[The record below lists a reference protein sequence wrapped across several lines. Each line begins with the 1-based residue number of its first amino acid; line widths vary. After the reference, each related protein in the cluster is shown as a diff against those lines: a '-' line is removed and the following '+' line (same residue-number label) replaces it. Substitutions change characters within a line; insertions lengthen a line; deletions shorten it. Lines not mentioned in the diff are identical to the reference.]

1 MKPGQKLTRAAAREA
16 HRAYLADP
24 LQTLDTLAPPLGVSA
39 SGLHRAWQRLGLS
52 CCPAADRG
60 GNVAAQERAKA
71 RRAEREAAA
80 EVFRAERTA
89 AGCTIYGLRADVARE
104 TWARYSLGG
113 VTAGELAEEVG
124 CAVDTLRKN
133 WRRMNLDPRAV
144 RIASTRREHEPVTRR
159 LFVLTSADGLSIED
173 AAAAVG
179 LKVTTARARLKVYR
193 AHLVN
198 KPLPKRIRNRK
209 TKVTPCPS

>member
-1 MKPGQKLTRAAAREA
+1 MRPGQKLSHAAARKA

-24 LQTLDTLAPPLGVSA
+24 LLTLDTLAAPLGISP
-39 SGLHRAWQRLGLS
+39 SGLHKAWKRLNLS

-80 EVFRAERTA
+80 EVFRAERAA

-113 VTAGELAEEVG
+113 VTAGELAEEGG
-124 CAVDTLRKN
+124 CAVDRLRKSG
-133 WRRMNLDPRAV
+133 RRLSPAARAV
-144 RIASTRREHEPVTRR
+144 RLASTRREHEPVTLR
-159 LFVLTSADGLSIED
+159 LFVLTSADGLSVED

-198 KPLPKRIRNRK
+198 KPLPKRIRKR
-209 TKVTPCPS
+209 KVTRE

>member
-1 MKPGQKLTRAAAREA
+1 MKPGQKLSRAAARKA

-39 SGLHRAWQRLGLS
+39 SGLHRAWKRLGLS

-80 EVFRAERTA
+80 EAFKAKRAA
-89 AGCTIYGLRADVARE
+89 AGCTPYGLRVDVARSA
-104 TWARYSLGG
+104 WARFVAGG
-113 VTAGELAEEVG
+113 VTAGELAAEVG
-124 CAVDTLRKN
+124 CTVDTLRRN
-133 WRRMNLDPRAV
+133 WRRMGLDPRAA
-144 RIASTRREHEPVTRR
+144 RIAATRREHEPVTRR
-159 LFVLTSADGLSIED
+159 LFVLTSAEGLSVED

-179 LKVTTARARLKVYR
+179 LKAGAARARLKVYR
-193 AHLVN
+193 AHLTE
-198 KPLPKRIRNRK
+198 KPKYTRNRK
-209 TKVTPCPS
+209 RKVISE

>member
-1 MKPGQKLTRAAAREA
+1 MKAGQRLSRDAARKA

-24 LQTLDTLAPPLGVSA
+24 LLTLDTLAAPLGVSP
-39 SGLHRAWQRLGLS
+39 SGLHKAWRRLDLP

-71 RRAEREAAA
+71 RRAERETAA
-80 EVFRAERTA
+80 EVFRAERAA

-113 VTAGELAEEVG
+113 VTAGELAAEVG
-124 CAVDTLRKN
+124 CTADTLRKN
-133 WRRMNLDPRAV
+133 WRRMGLDPRAA
-144 RIASTRREHEPVTRR
+144 RIASTRREHEPVTMR
-159 LFVLTSADGLSIED
+159 LFVLTSAEGMTIEE

-179 LKVTTARARLKVYR
+179 MKAGAARYRLKVYR

-198 KPLPKRIRNRK
+198 KPIQKRIRNRK
-209 TKVTPCPS
+209 KGTP

>member
-1 MKPGQKLTRAAAREA
+1 MRPGQKLSHAAARKA

-24 LQTLDTLAPPLGVSA
+24 LLTLDTLAAPLGISP
-39 SGLHRAWQRLGLS
+39 SGLHKAWKRLNLS

-80 EVFRAERTA
+80 EVFRAERAA

-113 VTAGELAEEVG
+113 VTAGELAAEIG
-124 CAVDTLRKN
+124 CLVDTLRRN
-133 WRRMNLDPRAV
+133 WRRLGLDPRAA
-144 RIASTRREHEPVTRR
+144 RIAATRREHEPVTMR
-159 LFVLTSADGLSIED
+159 LFVLTSAEGLSINE

-179 LKVTTARARLKVYR
+179 LKAGTARARLKVYR
-193 AHLVN
+193 AHLIG
-198 KPLPKRIRNRK
+198 KPLPKRTRNRK
-209 TKVTPCPS
+209 KVTP